1 MGDDAAPGVWEPAA
15 PSVVSSA
22 FASLSV
28 DQLAAQ
34 YQAEGYVLLPQ
45 LLAEEAVATALADAE
60 RVLAERAST
69 VPSQW
74 LLGLHQPAQP
84 RPQPWVAAL
93 ALDLR
98 LGRLVAALLGTPAV
112 ALLSSQLFVKEPGG
126 AAVPWHQDGE
136 NSGQATGSNALPNA
150 QT

>member
-1 MGDDAAPGVWEPAA
+1 MGDDAAPGMWEPAA

-60 RVLAERAST
+60 RVLAESVKAVGIT
-69 VPSQW
+69 VTV
-74 LLGLHQPAQP
+74 GDVGAET
-84 RPQPWVAAL
+84 
-93 ALDLR
+93 
-98 LGRLVAALLGTPAV
+98 GRGA
-112 ALLSSQLFVKEPGG
+112 GG
-126 AAVPWHQDGE
+126 VGSGGRGGGE
-136 NSGQATGSNALPNA
+136 EG
-150 QT
+150 